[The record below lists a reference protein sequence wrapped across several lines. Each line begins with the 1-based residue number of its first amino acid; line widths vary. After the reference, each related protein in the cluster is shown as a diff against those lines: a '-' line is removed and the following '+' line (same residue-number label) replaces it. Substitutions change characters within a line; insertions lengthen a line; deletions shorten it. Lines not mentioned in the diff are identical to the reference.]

1 MKTLKGMTFA
11 VLLVVLAG
19 CASHAIV
26 PFRMT
31 YTYPVAEACQY
42 ASQAACGA
50 VAFWNDRSL
59 ELYLPYQQKSFDARP
74 ARYEFTPADARNETW
89 LGKRANT
96 RGATDIKARF
106 VLADQEATNPSGF
119 RELRG
124 MLVVEFPA
132 DAATHGDLAGKT
144 IWLSPAVG
152 WENVK
157 LMRGLF
163 WEGESRLPESVGI
176 RFSKD

>member
-1 MKTLKGMTFA
+1 MKKLKGITFA
-11 VLLVVLAG
+11 IALAVLAG

-26 PFRMT
+26 PFRMA

-42 ASQAACGA
+42 AAQAACGA

-59 ELYLPYQQKSFDARP
+59 ELYLPYQQNSFDKRP
-74 ARYEFTPADARNETW
+74 VRYEFTSADARNETW
-89 LGKRANT
+89 LGKKANT
-96 RGATDIKARF
+96 HGGTDIKARF
-106 VLADQEATNPSGF
+106 ALADQETENPSGF
-119 RELRG
+119 RERRG

-132 DAATHGDLAGKT
+132 GVTAYGDLAGKT
-144 IWLSPAVG
+144 IWLAPAVG

-157 LMRGLF
+157 RVRGLF